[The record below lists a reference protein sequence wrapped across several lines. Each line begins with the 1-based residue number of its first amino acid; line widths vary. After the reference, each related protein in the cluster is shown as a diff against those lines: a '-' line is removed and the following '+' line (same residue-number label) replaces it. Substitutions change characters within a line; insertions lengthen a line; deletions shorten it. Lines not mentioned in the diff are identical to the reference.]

1 MANFQRN
8 FVLGRM
14 NKDTDQ
20 RLIRNGEY
28 IDAVNIRIGSD
39 ESNSEIG
46 AVSNVKGNTK
56 LTTLRFQNI
65 NLSDQARCVGAYE
78 DGEAETIYWFVH
90 DSNFTASNTGK
101 LDMIVSFDVKDNILT
116 YHVVSIDDGG
126 GVNTTLN
133 FDEQYL
139 ITGVN
144 LVDDLLFFT
153 DNLNPPRKIN
163 VKRQYAQPP
172 AVSATDAITAEELLV
187 LKRPPANSPSI
198 EPVETSTQNN
208 FLEERFVSFAYR
220 YRYEDGEYSATS
232 QFSEPSFIPRKF
244 DFANDSFLN
253 EGMINST
260 NACIITYN
268 TGGSLVKSIE
278 LLFKDM
284 NTGIIKVIEK
294 LDKEELGLV
303 DNDEQTYTFS
313 NSKIFTVLPDSEIL
327 RLYDNV
333 PRLAEA
339 QTIMGNRLVYGNYV
353 EGYDLLDIAGNETR
367 LEYTTEVISNEVG
380 LEAVQT
386 TTSSGDYTIN
396 GSQTIPLSI
405 LDIDFTDIELKQ
417 GAVLY
422 IDFRFS
428 HSSFSGDTPPPI
440 DTTDAID
447 VSFTYTL
454 QQDFSSPFELAN
466 DTDFIDK
473 IGTATNIQTVA
484 AACSGITLTDIVNCE
499 IPTNLDALTELESGI
514 DAAGEPIKIISST
527 SSNVISLQLPAMR
540 FVDDV
545 TTPTFSVYEYYQI
558 TFADVQYIKV
568 GSPKSLH
575 SNRGYEVGIVYMD
588 EYNRSSTALVS
599 ATNNNHVPCSSSDL
613 QNKIRVTIPNTQ
625 LAPSWAS
632 RYKFVIKSDKE
643 GYETVYSNQA
653 FDDSETGMLWVLL
666 EGENTRKVEVGDRLI
681 VKRDATGVVENC
693 AYTTVLDKG
702 AKEEDFIDPAPVDA
716 DGNTLD
722 VPSGVYMKVKS
733 NNFSFTLDKYAVTD
747 SGYFFE
753 NADSAGEF
761 PKIELTVNEFD
772 GTNWI
777 DVPIPIGSTVDIL
790 FNSTRNGIFPCFP
803 FDCEERDLRVSQLTT
818 GGGGTYGTP
827 IEFEVKDNYSNLL
840 DWFIGDNIEDALNGV
855 AVTETGCGSTPSV
868 IDFIPT
874 LAPSVADVPT
884 ATGTNFF
891 QFFRYPNNKLVL
903 VVTGT
908 SACGATANKRAN
920 LDARVTI
927 TRSSNLLVFETEPQ
941 DSLPDLWYESSTSYP
956 IDTTNGWHEGNVQ
969 NQSGTQSAIID
980 TEFFNCFTFG
990 NGVESYKIRDSI
1002 VGKPLELGNRTT
1014 TTSSQDFKEAH
1025 RFADLTYSGVYN
1037 DETNVNKL
1045 NEFNLGLLN
1054 FKPLEDDFGAIYILD
1069 GRQTDI
1075 LVLQEDKISYVLAG
1089 KNLISDSTGGG
1100 VVSSVPEVLG
1110 TQVARSE
1117 EYGISLNPESYA
1129 KWGYDKFFTDKKRGA
1144 VINLKGSSYGNE
1156 QLQVIS
1162 NFGMNSYF
1170 RDLFIDSFPKQQ
1182 LGGYDP
1188 YHNEYLLTNG
1198 DIDVPFESE
1207 CIDCGVV
1214 KTYTVDN
1221 GSPLSVCYEL
1231 GQLVGDTVVSFN
1243 VVSGGDVVVTA
1254 TYDGDPYTSGAA
1266 AQTGGFTID
1275 KDKVSVTT
1283 ADFVITAPTTDAL
1296 VELTVQCPDADEL
1309 TVIQVCVTSNADA
1322 GKFIHNEYRWT
1333 DGVYISPLHST
1344 QVEFI
1349 SGTSVPLVS
1358 QYDTFTGLQGG
1369 SFIPANGATVSIRS
1383 NKIPPID
1390 DFEFTLNVDEFR
1402 YLRSN
1407 TLYSNNPT
1415 EISNLL
1421 AASTLAAPTLGS
1433 SPMFYADFTM
1443 PTTGNYLYLIYVY
1456 DKPTVADLCFDR
1468 SVAADACCNCVA
1480 GDNILVQEC
1489 REDGVVNTEVV
1500 SKTEKDAGIGDFIS
1514 LVGYPDCVF
1523 EIILNTTAATTDTMD
1538 EWLQDINSCYD
1549 VCSSYTLTNTDTVA
1563 QTMEYIDCSSQL
1575 LSISLD
1581 PSEVATDICITRVV
1595 NRPAVITIAKTDCA
1609 CTSPMVARQC
1619 RFDGTIVEEVIP
1631 QTTGVDVGSFVTL
1644 TSYSSDCTFEVVSY
1658 TTDATTDTVATI
1670 LTTTNCNDVCN
1681 TYRITNPNPF
1691 VVVVPYEDCSG
1702 LTVNIS
1708 IPPKDNELICA
1719 RRLITALPPLVTAT
1733 WETCG
1738 CSA

>member
-126 GVNTTLN
+126 GANTTLN

-163 VKRQYAQPP
+163 VKRQYTPPP
-172 AVSATDAITAEELLV
+172 AVSATDGITAEELLV

-198 EPVETSTQNN
+198 ESVETSVQNN

-232 QFSEPSFIPRKF
+232 QFSAPAFIPK
-244 DFANDSFLN
+244 SFNFSTEAYLN
-253 EGMINST
+253 EGMVNAT

-268 TGGSLVKSIE
+268 TGGFLVKSIE

-284 NTGIIKVIEK
+284 NTGIIKVIEE

-313 NSKIFTVLPDSEIL
+313 NSKIFTILPNSEIL

-353 EGYDLLDIAGNETR
+353 DGYDLLDISGNPTK
-367 LEYTTEVISNEVG
+367 LEYTAELLTNEIGVSSITT
-380 LEAVQT
+380 LE
-386 TTSSGDYTIN
+386 SSGAYSIDGSLLIN
-396 GSQTIPLSI
+396 NSVLNINLSGVN
-405 LDIDFTDIELKQ
+405 LKQ
-417 GAVLY
+417 GAILSF
-422 IDFRFS
+422 DFKFE
-428 HSSFSGDTPPPI
+428 HDSFSGFSPSPVQTTPP
-440 DTTDAID
+440 TDIN
-447 VSFTYTL
+447 FTYTL
-454 QQDFSSPFELAN
+454 QQDFASAFELAN
-466 DTDFIDK
+466 DADFIEK
-473 IGTATNIQTVA
+473 IGTAANIQTVA
-484 AACSGITLTDIVNCE
+484 NACNGITLTDIFNCS
-499 IPTNLDALTELESGI
+499 IPNTLDAYTKTASGI
-514 DAAGEPIKIISST
+514 DADDEPIKIISST
-527 SSNVISLQLPAMR
+527 TSDIIQLQLVAMK
-540 FVDDV
+540 FNDGTND
-545 TTPTFSVYEYYQI
+545 VYEYYKI
-558 TFADVQYIKV
+558 TVSDAEYIEI

-588 EYNRSSTALVS
+588 EYNRSTTALVS
-599 ATNNNHVPCSSSDL
+599 PTNNIHVPCSNSDL

-625 LAPSWAS
+625 IAPSWAS
-632 RYKFVIKSDKE
+632 RYKFVIKPDKE
-643 GYETVYSNQA
+643 NYETVYCNTFFNDEDA
-653 FDDSETGMLWVLL
+653 DAKWLLL
-666 EGENTRKVEVGDRLI
+666 EGENTRKVEIGDRLI
-681 VKRDATGVVENC
+681 VKSDTTGALNRC

-702 AKEEDFIDPAPVDA
+702 SKAEEFIDPAPVDE
-716 DGNTLD
+716 DGNTLY
-722 VPSGVYMKVKS
+722 VPSGVYIKVKA
-733 NNFSFTLDKYAVTD
+733 NEFSAVLNKYTVTD
-747 SGYFFE
+747 SGYVKVT
-753 NADSAGEF
+753 ASSAGDF
-761 PKIELTVNEFD
+761 PVAQFTVNEYNETTSTYFD
-772 GTNWI
+772 EA
-777 DVPIPIGSTVDIL
+777 IPQDSIL
-790 FNSTRNGIFPCFP
+790 KLFIRT
-803 FDCEERDLRVSQLTT
+803 LR
-818 GGGGTYGTP
+818 GGGACAFGCEQRNM
-827 IEFEVKDNYSNLL
+827 IFLS
-840 DWFIGDNIEDALNGV
+840 DALNGFIK
-855 AVTETGCGSTPSV
+855 ASQEYNNFAEWFEGDNLMDLINANASFATTCGASLPINEYAGILEEDSGDLISDVVPESGKNFWYFYRYSPTNPTTP
-868 IDFIPT
+868 
-874 LAPSVADVPT
+874 
-884 ATGTNFF
+884 
-891 QFFRYPNNKLVL
+891 NKLVL

-908 SACGATANKRAN
+908 RACG
-920 LDARVTI
+920 
-927 TRSSNLLVFETEPQ
+927 SPSNLNSVVEGQVIIQRKNNILVFETQPQ
-941 DSLPDLWYESSTSYP
+941 DALPDLWYESSTSYP
-956 IDTTNGWHEGNVQ
+956 IDTTSGYHEGNVQ

-980 TEFFNCFTFG
+980 TEFFNCFAFG

-1002 VGKPLELGNRTT
+1002 VGKPLEFGNRTT
-1014 TTSSQDFKEAH
+1014 TTSAQDFKEAH

-1037 DETNVNKL
+1037 DESNVNKL

-1100 VVSSVPEVLG
+1100 VISSVPEVLG

-1144 VINLKGSSYGNE
+1144 VINLRGSSYGNE

-1207 CIDCGVV
+1207 CIDCGLV

-1231 GQLVGDTVVSFN
+1231 GQLVGDTDVFFT

-1266 AQTGGFTID
+1266 AQSGTFTID
-1275 KDKVSVTT
+1275 KDKPSVTT

-1322 GKFIHNEYRWT
+1322 GKFVHNEYRWT

-1468 SVAADACCNCVA
+1468 SVAADACCSCVA

-1489 REDGVVNTEVV
+1489 REDGVVNTEIV
-1500 SKTEKDAGIGDFIS
+1500 SKTDKDVGIGDFIS

-1523 EIILNTTAATTDTMD
+1523 EVILNTTGATTDTMD

-1563 QTMEYIDCSSQL
+1563 QTMEYVDCSSQL

-1670 LTTTNCNDVCN
+1670 LTTTTCDDVCN

-1733 WETCG
+1733 WQTCG

>member
-28 IDAVNIRIGSD
+28 IDAVNVRIGSD

-56 LTTLRFQNI
+56 LTTLRFQNV

-116 YHVVSIDDGG
+116 YHVVSIDDGSNA
-126 GVNTTLN
+126 NTTLN

-163 VKRQYAQPP
+163 INRQYAPPP
-172 AVSATDAITAEELLV
+172 ALTATDGITAEELLV
-187 LKRPPANSPSI
+187 LKRPPATSPTIQS
-198 EPVETSTQNN
+198 VETSVENN

-220 YRYEDGEYSATS
+220 YKYEDGEYSATS
-232 QFSEPSFIPRKF
+232 QFSEPSFIPKF
-244 DFANDSFLN
+244 FNFTNDAYLN
-253 EGMINST
+253 EGMVNST

-268 TGGSLVKSIE
+268 TGGFLVKGIE

-284 NTGIIKVIEK
+284 NTGVIKIIES

-353 EGYDLLDIAGNETR
+353 EGYDLLDASGNETK
-367 LEYTTEVISNEVG
+367 LEYTTELISNEVG
-380 LEAVQT
+380 FASIPDTKAQGT
-386 TTSSGDYTIN
+386 YTIN
-396 GSQTIPLSI
+396 GTQVINASVLNM
-405 LDIDFTDIELKQ
+405 DFTGIELKQ
-417 GAVLY
+417 GAILSVD
-422 IDFRFS
+422 INFEHNTFT
-428 HSSFSGDTPPPI
+428 GDTPPPVEETESI
-440 DTTDAID
+440 S
-447 VSFTYTL
+447 VNFTYVL
-454 QQDFSSPFELAN
+454 QQDFNSPFELAN
-466 DTDFIDK
+466 NADFVEK
-473 IGTATNIQTVA
+473 IGTAANIQTVSA
-484 AACSGITLTDIVNCE
+484 SCSGFTFTDIFNCS
-499 IPTNLDALTELESGI
+499 IPNNLDALTKFTSGI
-514 DAAGEPIKIISST
+514 TADGEPISIISSA
-527 SSNVISLQLPAMR
+527 SSNVISLQIPAVR

-545 TTPTFSVYEYYQI
+545 TTPTFNVYEYYSI
-558 TFADVQYIKV
+558 ISSVVQYSET
-568 GSPKSLH
+568 GNPKSLH

-588 EYNRSSTALVS
+588 EYNRSTTALVS
-599 ATNNNHVPCSSSDL
+599 PTNNIHIPCSSSDL

-625 LAPSWAS
+625 NAPSWAT
-632 RYKFVIKSDKE
+632 RYKFVIKPDKE
-643 GYETVYSNQA
+643 NYETIYSNV
-653 FDDSETGMLWVLL
+653 FFEDSNTNSVYFLL

-681 VKRDATGVVENC
+681 VKKDVRGSLEKC
-693 AYTTVLDKG
+693 SYTTVLSKG
-702 AKEEDFIDPAPVDA
+702 AEEENFLSPAPVDL
-716 DGNTLD
+716 DGNTLY
-722 VPSGVYMKVKS
+722 VPSGVYMKLNANDFTVIS
-733 NNFSFTLDKYAVTD
+733 NKYGKTDTGLLTDESLDSDV
-747 SGYFFE
+747 S
-753 NADSAGEF
+753 
-761 PKIELTVNEFD
+761 PRIELTVNEFD
-772 GTNWI
+772 GTTYF
-777 DVPIPIGSTVDIL
+777 DEPIPQGSRIYIYLEV
-790 FNSTRNGIFPCFP
+790 FRKGRGPCSFG
-803 FDCEERDLRVSQLTT
+803 CEERFHQVGQFFYASKVYDNLKEF
-818 GGGGTYGTP
+818 
-827 IEFEVKDNYSNLL
+827 IE
-840 DWFIGDNIEDALNGV
+840 GDNIIQAINNLAFNDISCNAEDQENLYDSFDYTN
-855 AVTETGCGSTPSV
+855 P
-868 IDFIPT
+868 PT
-874 LAPSVADVPT
+874 
-884 ATGTNFF
+884 F
-891 QFFRYPNNKLVL
+891 
-903 VVTGT
+903 
-908 SACGATANKRAN
+908 ATAFPSAVAENYWQFIRYDNTTPTPNRLTLVITGAKPCPN
-920 LDARVTI
+920 TQDASLIYGRVI
-927 TRSSNLLVFETEPQ
+927 IERKDNLLVFETEPQ
-941 DSLPDLWYESSTSYP
+941 DALPDLWYESSVSYP
-956 IDTTNGWHEGNVQ
+956 ITNGLHEGNVQ
-969 NQSGTQSAIID
+969 NQSSTQSAIID
-980 TEFFNCFTFG
+980 TEFFNCYSFG

-1002 VGKPLELGNRTT
+1002 IGKPLEFGNRTT

-1100 VVSSVPEVLG
+1100 VISSVPEVLG

-1144 VINLKGSSYGNE
+1144 VLNLKGSSYGNE

-1170 RDLFIDSFPKQQ
+1170 RDLFINSFPKQQ

-1188 YHNEYLLTNG
+1188 YYNEYILTNG
-1198 DIDVPFESE
+1198 DIDVPFEPE
-1207 CIDCGVV
+1207 CVDCGIV

-1231 GQLVGDTVVSFN
+1231 GQLVGDTDVFFT

-1266 AQTGGFTID
+1266 AQSGTFVID
-1275 KDKVSVTT
+1275 KDKPSVTT
-1283 ADFVITAPTTDAL
+1283 ADFVITAATTDAL
-1296 VELTVQCPDADEL
+1296 VELTVKCPDADEL

-1322 GKFIHNEYRWT
+1322 GKFVHNEYRWT

-1344 QVEFI
+1344 QVEFV
-1349 SGTSVPLVS
+1349 SGAAVPLVS

-1407 TLYSNNPT
+1407 TLYSNNPS

-1489 REDGVVNTEVV
+1489 REDGVVNTEIV
-1500 SKTEKDAGIGDFIS
+1500 SKTDKDVGIGDFIS

-1523 EIILNTTAATTDTMD
+1523 EVILNTTGATTDTMD
-1538 EWLQDINSCYD
+1538 EWLQDINTCYD

-1563 QTMEYIDCSSQL
+1563 QTMEYVDCSSQL

-1670 LTTTNCNDVCN
+1670 LTTTTCDDVCN

-1691 VVVVPYEDCSG
+1691 VVVVPYESCSG

-1733 WETCG
+1733 WQTCG

>member
-46 AVSNVKGNTK
+46 AVSNVKGNTQ
-56 LTTLRFQNI
+56 LTTLRFQDT

-126 GVNTTLN
+126 GANTTLN

-163 VKRQYAQPP
+163 TKRQYEQP
-172 AVSATDAITAEELLV
+172 ASLTSTDGITAEELLV
-187 LKRPPANSPSI
+187 LKRPPINSPSVQ
-198 EPVETSTQNN
+198 PVETSTQNN

-220 YRYEDGEYSATS
+220 YKYEDGEYSATS
-232 QFSEPSFIPRKF
+232 QFSAPSFIPKSFRF
-244 DFANDSFLN
+244 TTDAFLN
-253 EGMINST
+253 EGMVNAT

-268 TGGSLVKSIE
+268 TGGSLVKSVE

-284 NTGIIKVIEK
+284 NTGIIKVIES

-353 EGYDLLDIAGNETR
+353 EGYDLLDLSGNPTK
-367 LEYTTEVISNEVG
+367 LEYVTEVISTDVG
-380 LEAVQT
+380 SVDISG
-386 TTSSGDYTIN
+386 TTSTGAYSIN
-396 GSQTIPLSI
+396 GVQNIANSVINVDLDGVELKAGSLLSI
-405 LDIDFTDIELKQ
+405 TLRFDHSTFT
-417 GAVLY
+417 
-422 IDFRFS
+422 
-428 HSSFSGDTPPPI
+428 GDTPPPVQ
-440 DTTDAID
+440 TTSVTEIN
-447 VSFTYTL
+447 FIYTL
-454 QQDFSSPFELAN
+454 QQDFNSVFELAN
-466 DTDFIDK
+466 DADFIQK
-473 IGTATNIQTVA
+473 IGEVSSPPET
-484 AACSGITLTDIVNCE
+484 TDIKPVADACNGTTFTDVFNCS
-499 IPTNLDALTELESGI
+499 IPFNLDALTKHESGI
-514 DAAGEPIKIISST
+514 TAANEPISIISSA
-527 SSNVISLQLPAMR
+527 SSTVIGLQLPAMI
-540 FVDDV
+540 FVDDT
-545 TTPTFSVYEYYQI
+545 TTPTFNVFEYYTIISSEIQFVE
-558 TFADVQYIKV
+558 T

-613 QNKIRVTIPNTQ
+613 QNRIRVTIPNTQ
-625 LAPSWAS
+625 LAPSWAT
-632 RYKFVIKSDKE
+632 RYKFVIKPDKE
-643 GYETVYSNQA
+643 NYETVYSNIFFNDTQS
-653 FDDSETGMLWVLL
+653 DSEWLLL

-681 VKRDATGVVENC
+681 VKADVTGPLNRC
-693 AYTTVLDKG
+693 AYTTILDKG
-702 AKEEDFIDPAPVDA
+702 AKEENFLTPAPVDE
-716 DGNTLD
+716 DGDELY
-722 VPSGVYMKVKS
+722 VPSGVYVKVKS
-733 NNFSFTLDKYAVTD
+733 NDFSAVLDKYAQTD
-747 SGYFFE
+747 SGFVE
-753 NADSAGEF
+753 ETADRKDEY
-761 PKIELTVNEFD
+761 PKIELTVNEYNGTTYFD
-772 GTNWI
+772 EPIPTGSQIDLYFKTFREGGSKCGNGACERREFEFDAVLTASKDYDNLHDFFVGDNVIDIINAQGFADAGCDDTPPVCEFIETILNEDTTINVPVSSGTNN
-777 DVPIPIGSTVDIL
+777 L
-790 FNSTRNGIFPCFP
+790 QFLRN
-803 FDCEERDLRVSQLTT
+803 
-818 GGGGTYGTP
+818 
-827 IEFEVKDNYSNLL
+827 
-840 DWFIGDNIEDALNGV
+840 
-855 AVTETGCGSTPSV
+855 
-868 IDFIPT
+868 
-874 LAPSVADVPT
+874 
-884 ATGTNFF
+884 TNN
-891 QFFRYPNNKLVL
+891 RLVL
-903 VVTGT
+903 VITGT
-908 SACGATANKRAN
+908 RACGRRDKLNSSAEG
-920 LDARVTI
+920 RVII
-927 TRSSNLLVFETEPQ
+927 TRRSSLLVFETEPQ
-941 DSLPDLWYESSTSYP
+941 DALPDLWYESSTSYP
-956 IDTTNGWHEGNVQ
+956 IDTTNGYHEGNVQ
-969 NQSGTQSAIID
+969 NQSGSQPAIID

-990 NGVESYKIRDSI
+990 NGVESYKVRDSI
-1002 VGKPLELGNRTT
+1002 VGKPLEFGNRTT

-1037 DETNVNKL
+1037 NETNVNKL

-1100 VVSSVPEVLG
+1100 VISSVPQVLG

-1162 NFGMNSYF
+1162 NLGMNSYF
-1170 RDLFIDSFPKQQ
+1170 RDLFITSFPKQQ

-1188 YHNEYLLTNG
+1188 YYNEYLLTNG
-1198 DIDVPFESE
+1198 DIDVPFEPE
-1207 CIDCGVV
+1207 CIECGIE

-1221 GSPLSVCYEL
+1221 GNPISVCYEL

-1296 VELTVQCPDADEL
+1296 VELVVNCPDADEL
-1309 TVIQVCVTSNADA
+1309 TIIQVCVTSNADA
-1322 GKFIHNEYRWT
+1322 GKFVHNEYRWT

-1344 QVEFI
+1344 QIEFAA
-1349 SGTSVPLVS
+1349 GTDVPLVS
-1358 QYDTFTGLQGG
+1358 QYDTFTGFQGG
-1369 SFIPANGATVSIRS
+1369 AFVPSNGATVSIRS

-1415 EISNLL
+1415 DIDNLL
-1421 AASTLAAPTLGS
+1421 SASTLAAPTLGT

-1456 DKPTVADLCFDR
+1456 QKPTIADLCFDR
-1468 SVAADACCNCVA
+1468 SLAEEACCGCVA
-1480 GDNILVQEC
+1480 GENFVAREC
-1489 REDGVVNTEVV
+1489 REDGVINDEIVPRTI
-1500 SKTEKDAGIGDFIS
+1500 KDVEIGDFIS
-1514 LVGYPDCVF
+1514 LVGYPDCIFQVVA
-1523 EIILNTTAATTDTMD
+1523 NTTNATTDDMD
-1538 EWLQDINSCYD
+1538 EWYEDINSCYD
-1549 VCSSYTLTNTDTVA
+1549 SCNSYTLTNTDTAV
-1563 QTMEYIDCSSQL
+1563 QNMQYVDCSSQF
-1575 LSISLD
+1575 LSIALD
-1581 PSEVATDICITRVV
+1581 PSEVVTDICITRIVSK
-1595 NRPAVITIAKTDCA
+1595 PATITVAKTACS

-1619 RFDGTIVEEVIP
+1619 RFDGVVVEEVIP

-1644 TSYSSDCTFEVVSY
+1644 TSYSADCNFEVVSY

-1670 LTTTNCNDVCN
+1670 LSITDCGDACN
-1681 TYRITNPNPF
+1681 TYQVSNANPF
-1691 VVVVPYEDCSG
+1691 IVTIQYEDCSG
-1702 LTVNIS
+1702 NNVNIS
-1708 IPPKDNELICA
+1708 IPPRDSELICA
-1719 RRLITALPPLVTAT
+1719 RALRSQLPSNTTIT
-1733 WETCG
+1733 WQNCG